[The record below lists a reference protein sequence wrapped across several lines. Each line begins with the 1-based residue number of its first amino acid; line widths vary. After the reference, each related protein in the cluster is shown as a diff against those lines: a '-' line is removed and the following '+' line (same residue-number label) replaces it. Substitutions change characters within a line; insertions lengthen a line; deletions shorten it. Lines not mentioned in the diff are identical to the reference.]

1 MDEVKSKLDK
11 VKQHGSRCKKLQGYK
26 VSESDAGSRC
36 RNYNIRTKDEEKEST
51 NSEGVEEEGN
61 MQTFRNEKILTASRE
76 EKVCDEGAILT
87 LTADLS
93 SATLGINRQWGN
105 IFKILTDNDFE
116 PKFLCDVKL
125 SLKCDGETKTFSNLE
140 SLREF
145 TSQKPFMKEL
155 LQGVLPQDEEKI
167 YRGRRYGIQEKLRKG
182 LIGSKHG
189 TGKPTNDGLS
199 FLFIKEVKID
209 KPEASSELE
218 EEEEEQDASW
228 IEEEEWEDASWL
240 DTVRTSGLKKT
251 EKYRILKLEELTA
264 KEADLIQETEENF
277 RKNVIHFFR
286 EIQEEIGNVK
296 SFYPEILEIKNSI
309 HDLDN
314 VMDTLE
320 ERMDSL
326 EDQILE
332 FSKDAMQ
339 MAKQMI
345 NEERSRD
352 TEDRSRS
359 ANIRLIGVP
368 EKDNKDNIADDI
380 VREVIEENFPELK
393 KESRFEIISAHRI
406 PSRIDEN
413 RLTPRH
419 ILVRFWN
426 ASDKEKIMI
435 ASKGKKEITHRGAR
449 IRLTADLSLST
460 LDARSKWAKII
471 EVLHEKGF
479 RPRIL
484 YPAKLAFDFQG
495 RTKMFYDIEEFRA
508 FISSVPPLKK
518 LLENVLGYTE

>member
-1 MDEVKSKLDK
+1 M
-11 VKQHGSRCKKLQGYK
+11 
-26 VSESDAGSRC
+26 
-36 RNYNIRTKDEEKEST
+36 
-51 NSEGVEEEGN
+51 
-61 MQTFRNEKILTASRE
+61 
-76 EKVCDEGAILT
+76 
-87 LTADLS
+87 
-93 SATLGINRQWGN
+93 
-105 IFKILTDNDFE
+105 
-116 PKFLCDVKL
+116 
-125 SLKCDGETKTFSNLE
+125 
-140 SLREF
+140 
-145 TSQKPFMKEL
+145 
-155 LQGVLPQDEEKI
+155 
-167 YRGRRYGIQEKLRKG
+167 
-182 LIGSKHG
+182 
-189 TGKPTNDGLS
+189 S
-199 FLFIKEVKID
+199 FLFIKEVKIE
-209 KPEASSELE
+209 KAEESSELE
-218 EEEEEQDASW
+218 EEEEQDASC
-228 IEEEEWEDASWL
+228 IEEEEWEDASWM
-240 DTVRTSGLKKT
+240 DVEEEEEGEEEEEEESSSGEEREETVRTSGLKKT
-251 EKYRILKLEELTA
+251 QKHRILKLEELTA

-380 VREVIEENFPELK
+380 VREVIEENFPELS

-406 PSRIDEN
+406 PSRIDES

-435 ASKGKKEITHRGAR
+435 ASKEKKEITHRGAR

-460 LDARSKWAKII
+460 LGARSKWTKIVK
-471 EVLHEKGF
+471 VLHEEGF

-484 YPAKLAFDFQG
+484 YPAKLAFDFEG

-508 FISSVPPLKK
+508 FISGVPALKK
-518 LLENVLGYTE
+518 LLENVLGYEE